1 MGLNKA
7 LKSVINQKNSF
18 GTSTNNALEE
28 VTCNKENLS
37 SNETGS
43 RLWCLY
49 YEDCTPQKWVFLE
62 DLTA

>member
-1 MGLNKA
+1 M
-7 LKSVINQKNSF
+7 KNSF

-28 VTCNKENLS
+28 VTCNEENLS